1 LGCEKRRLT
10 VTVPSAAMHERTL
23 VVTVAIFL
31 NLAAA
36 RRHVCAVVFGGRE
49 VPAQGQVKA
58 REKKVQCSKKSRDE
72 ESTLEKKRYKQVLS

>member
-1 LGCEKRRLT
+1 VLRVCVCRLGCEKRRLT

-36 RRHVCAVVFGGRE
+36 RRHVSAVVFGGAIRKLWPE
-49 VPAQGQVKA
+49 VKSR
-58 REKKVQCSKKSRDE
+58 REKKVAKNFFFER
-72 ESTLEKKRYKQVLS
+72 